1 MGYINNVYPSWYIDI
16 NIISFFGDISV
27 FMRIYQKFGYIL
39 LQYIV
44 IYRRID
50 ISKYINSGYIAIYR
64 EISWYIA
71 EYLEISRYIFSFLTN
86 LLISTA
92 KFERFCKLFS
102 NFVATSSLQNSLDRL
117 KAVRLRSL
125 AHRWMRLHQYFSA
138 HQRNNLWEGKSARF
152 FAYFFV
158 QNTSRTSAHKFKIE
172 SRFFFGGPNG
182 SA

>member
-16 NIISFFGDISV
+16 NIISFFGDISL

-92 KFERFCKLFS
+92 ICGKKFDAIPFFFVLVSPLFS
-102 NFVATSSLQNSLDRL
+102 NLKLSLKKSLQIFPQDCLGL
-117 KAVRLRSL
+117 P
-125 AHRWMRLHQYFSA
+125 SA
-138 HQRNNLWEGKSARF
+138 LS
-152 FAYFFV
+152 V
-158 QNTSRTSAHKFKIE
+158 TTS
-172 SRFFFGGPNG
+172 
-182 SA
+182 

>member
-16 NIISFFGDISV
+16 NIISFFGDISL

-86 LLISTA
+86 LLISTDPM
-92 KFERFCKLFS
+92 S
-102 NFVATSSLQNSLDRL
+102 V
-117 KAVRLRSL
+117 
-125 AHRWMRLHQYFSA
+125 
-138 HQRNNLWEGKSARF
+138 
-152 FAYFFV
+152 
-158 QNTSRTSAHKFKIE
+158 I
-172 SRFFFGGPNG
+172 FFGGAWYLENAW
-182 SA
+182 SESLLWEWSRTQRNFRRATYVCHIHLKF